1 MKKNILGVFLVLLVL
16 LCCGL
21 SFNLFAGDLESYY
34 PRTPAGGA
42 PVSQSF
48 LFDVAGAAKYD
59 AWVRY
64 RYTDST
70 DVYSKTKTEST
81 SYNSSGTPV
90 GTTVT
95 VEELDYTSYNNP
107 YDE

>member
-1 MKKNILGVFLVLLVL
+1 MKRKIAQICFAVLVF
-16 LCCGL
+16 LCCGF
-21 SFNLFAGDLESYY
+21 SFNLFAGDHESYY

-42 PVSQSF
+42 GVAASF
-48 LFDVAGAAKYD
+48 LFDVAGVTKYD

-70 DVYSKTKTEST
+70 DIQSETTTEST
-81 SYNSSGTPV
+81 SYNSSGIPS
-90 GTTVT
+90 GTSVVT
-95 VEELDYTSYNNP
+95 ERMEYTSHNNP

>member
-1 MKKNILGVFLVLLVL
+1 MFIVYGLLKNDA
-16 LCCGL
+16 
-21 SFNLFAGDLESYY
+21 NAGDHMSYS

-48 LFDVAGAAKYD
+48 LFDVAGAAKYG

-70 DVYSKTKTEST
+70 DIYSKTTTEST
-81 SYNSSGTPV
+81 SYNSSGIST
-90 GTTVT
+90 GTTVL
-95 VEELDYTSYNNP
+95 VEEQDYTSYNNP
-107 YDE
+107 FNR

>member
-1 MKKNILGVFLVLLVL
+1 MFIVY
-16 LCCGL
+16 L
-21 SFNLFAGDLESYY
+21 SLNNNANAGDLMSYI

-48 LFDVAGAAKYD
+48 LFDVAGAAKYG
-59 AWVRY
+59 AWIRY

-70 DVYSKTKTEST
+70 DIYSKTTTEST
-81 SYNSSGTPV
+81 NYNSSGVPS

-95 VEELDYTSYNNP
+95 VEEQDYTSYNNP

>member
-1 MKKNILGVFLVLLVL
+1 MKKFIFCLFSMFIV
-16 LCCGL
+16 CGAM
-21 SFNLFAGDLESYY
+21 NNVVNAEEHMSYK
-34 PRTPAGGA
+34 PRTPAGGYPA
-42 PVSQSF
+42 VGQSF

-59 AWVRY
+59 AWIRY

-70 DVYSKTKTEST
+70 DIYSITRTEST
-81 SYNSSGTPV
+81 SYNSSGIPS

-95 VEELDYTSYNNP
+95 VEEQEYGSYNNP

>member
-1 MKKNILGVFLVLLVL
+1 MFIVYGLL
-16 LCCGL
+16 
-21 SFNLFAGDLESYY
+21 NNNANAGDLMSYR

-42 PVSQSF
+42 AVSQSF

-70 DVYSKTKTEST
+70 DIYSKTKTEYT
-81 SYNSSGTPV
+81 SYDSSGIPT
-90 GTTVT
+90 GTSVT
-95 VEELDYTSYNNP
+95 IEEQDYTSYNNP
-107 YDE
+107 YDK

>member
-1 MKKNILGVFLVLLVL
+1 MFIVFGLLNNN
-16 LCCGL
+16 G
-21 SFNLFAGDLESYY
+21 NAGDHMSYS

-64 RYTDST
+64 RYIDST
-70 DVYSKTKTEST
+70 DIYSKTTTETT
-81 SYNSSGTPV
+81 SYDSSGIPI

-95 VEELDYTSYNNP
+95 VDEQDYTSYNNP
-107 YDE
+107 FDE